1 MIRQHNPDDNQ
12 SFESPGIDNVDEKEN
27 KKVLVSG
34 WNIKMVIVLSKEYI
48 GLGFSSSK
56 SDKNLDFCGN
66 FYIVVTDFFFFFKSE
81 K

>member
-34 WNIKMVIVLSKEYI
+34 WNIKIVIFLSKEYV
-48 GLGFSSSK
+48 
-56 SDKNLDFCGN
+56 SD
-66 FYIVVTDFFFFFKSE
+66 
-81 K
+81 